1 MLTSNVFFLQSYSI
15 IHKISLVST
24 LFLSVHLG
32 GLLAL
37 KELSQIVE
45 AIYLDFRQQDE
56 VVYRK

>member
-1 MLTSNVFFLQSYSI
+1 MLTSNVFILQSYSI

-56 VVYRK
+56 VGLP

>member
-1 MLTSNVFFLQSYSI
+1 MCFFLQSYSI

-56 VVYRK
+56 VGLP